1 MVKRVAQFFDARD
14 QSSRPPFAE
23 IALLPFHISYY
34 IIKVFVFNKNK
45 GNNRKVYIKHRV
57 GLGLSEQQVL
67 CSDALF
73 TLLCRRSA
81 QQARVTSENTEW
93 RFIFSLIY

>member
-1 MVKRVAQFFDARD
+1 MVKRVAQFFEARD

-23 IALLPFHISYY
+23 IVLLPFH

-57 GLGLSEQQVL
+57 GLGLSE
-67 CSDALF
+67 
-73 TLLCRRSA
+73 
-81 QQARVTSENTEW
+81 
-93 RFIFSLIY
+93 